1 MNRWF
6 RDAGK
11 GLLALLAVLTLM
23 VQSVLPVYADTVDT
37 SGAGYTVEEEGSAY
51 SLDYFNR
58 IAVNSV
64 RGVLTIRSGEDFS
77 ISFPAGW
84 ETIPGFSVQDDILVV
99 SGRRSDNDAQGSGS
113 GSAVVIGE
121 DDRLL

>member
-64 RGVLTIRSGEDFS
+64 RFLFRQVGKQFPDFLYRM
-77 ISFPAGW
+77 IY
-84 ETIPGFSVQDDILVV
+84 L
-99 SGRRSDNDAQGSGS
+99 
-113 GSAVVIGE
+113 
-121 DDRLL
+121 

>member
-1 MNRWF
+1 MYRWF

-77 ISFPAGW
+77 ISFRQVGKQFPDFLYRM
-84 ETIPGFSVQDDILVV
+84 IYL
-99 SGRRSDNDAQGSGS
+99 
-113 GSAVVIGE
+113 
-121 DDRLL
+121 